1 VTAVAPLC
9 ALLLLSLGGDAPDPD
24 VLARE
29 VLALSSSGDPVQLDR
44 ARAAV
49 PEPLRA
55 DPAYRGAAAGRA
67 IAGLLAAADL
77 RETSAASPDG
87 AAGLLRARAAQ
98 DEALDEL
105 RPLVEEAPG
114 DPDVLRAL
122 AVYYGLD
129 GRPAEVARL
138 ATRAMD
144 AGAPPAD
151 PWLDFAAVAASLR
164 GKTPSEAEP
173 VLASFVASHPGIHP
187 PRMSLARARL
197 ALGDR
202 DRALAALDDLLVADP
217 DHEAAK
223 ALKASLLA
231 PPPVQPVPAVVPSG
245 APPPTAPGYLPRKRT
260 ARSPTT
266 G

>member
-1 VTAVAPLC
+1 VNAVPALA
-9 ALLLLSLGGDAPDPD
+9 ALLLLSFAGAAPDPD
-24 VLARE
+24 ALARE
-29 VLALSSSGDPVQLDR
+29 VLALCASGDPVRLDR

-49 PEPLRA
+49 AESLRA

-87 AAGLLRARAAQ
+87 AAGLLRARAEQ

-105 RPLVEEAPG
+105 RPLVQAAPG

-129 GRPAEVARL
+129 GWPAEVARL
-138 ATRAMD
+138 AARAVE

-151 PWLDFAAVAASLR
+151 PWFDFAAVAASLR
-164 GKTPSEAEP
+164 GKAPVEAEP
-173 VLASFVASHPGIHP
+173 ILVSFVASRPGIQA
-187 PRMSLARARL
+187 PRMSLARVRL

-202 DRALAALDDLLVADP
+202 DRAIAALDDLLAADP
-217 DHEAAK
+217 DHEDAK
-223 ALKASLLA
+223 TLKASLLA
-231 PPPVQPVPAVVPSG
+231 PPPVERIPAVVPSA
-245 APPPTAPGYLPRKRT
+245 APPPTAPGHLPRKRT
-260 ARSPTT
+260 AGAPARD
-266 G
+266 

>member
-1 VTAVAPLC
+1 VTAVPALS
-9 ALLLLSLGGDAPDPD
+9 ALLLVLLAGVAPDPED
-24 VLARE
+24 LARE
-29 VLALSSSGDPVQLDR
+29 VLALASSGDPVRLDR

-49 PEPLRA
+49 PDSLRA

-87 AAGLLRARAAQ
+87 AAGLLRARAGQ

-122 AVYYGLD
+122 VVYYGLD
-129 GRPAEVARL
+129 GRSAEVARL
-138 ATRAMD
+138 TARALS
-144 AGAPPAD
+144 AGAPKAD
-151 PWLDFAAVAASLR
+151 PWLPFSAVAASLR
-164 GKTPSEAEP
+164 GKAPSEAEP
-173 VLASFVASHPGIHP
+173 VLASFVASHPTIHP
-187 PRMSLARARL
+187 PRMSLVRVRL

-202 DRALAALDDLLVADP
+202 DRALAALDDLLAADP
-217 DHEAAK
+217 DHEGAK
-223 ALKASLLA
+223 ALKATLRA
-231 PPPVQPVPAVVPSG
+231 PPPVPPVPAVVPAT
-245 APPPTAPGYLPRKRT
+245 APPPTSPGHLPRKKR
-260 ARSPTT
+260 AAGAP

>member
-1 VTAVAPLC
+1 VTAVPSLTV
-9 ALLLLSLGGDAPDPD
+9 LLFLSVAGGTPDPGA
-24 VLARE
+24 LARE
-29 VLALSSSGDPVQLDR
+29 VLELSASGDPVRLDR

-49 PEPLRA
+49 PDPLRA

-67 IAGLLAAADL
+67 IAGLLAAAEL

-87 AAGLLRARAAQ
+87 AAGLLRARTAQ

-105 RPLVEEAPG
+105 RPLVQQAPE

-138 ATRAMD
+138 AAQALE
-144 AGAPPAD
+144 AGVAAD

-164 GKTPSEAEP
+164 GQQPSAAEP
-173 VLASFVASHPGIHP
+173 VLASFVASHPGFHP
-187 PRMSLARARL
+187 PRMSLARVRL
-197 ALGDR
+197 ALGER
-202 DRALAALDDLLVADP
+202 DRALAALDDLLALDP
-217 DHEAAK
+217 DHEGAK
-223 ALKASLLA
+223 TLKASLLA
-231 PPPVQPVPAVVPSG
+231 PPALERIPAVVPST
-245 APPPTAPGYLPRKRT
+245 APPPTAPGYLPRKRA
-260 ARSPTT
+260 ARSPAP